1 MTAVEFIE
9 EYLRFKGLIID
20 DKNIPQVLIGV
31 INDAK
36 KMEKEQIED
45 AFKKGQES
53 TYKIS

>member
-36 KMEKEQIED
+36 EMEKEQLHKAWKAAEQNII
-45 AFKKGQES
+45 
-53 TYKIS
+53 T